1 MEMQCTEPTLLTC
14 HGLEKVD
21 QHLLGDML
29 TQHEAL
35 DHGMVIVETC
45 INSSVLY
52 LCFKIFRA
60 AECVRVRRVEDCTAH
75 SEVHLRSLEI
85 AFQDSRNRTRKTPVS
100 GGIFRVIR
108 SGAKGHPRRV
118 GNSAGISVYAAVL
131 NSCHR
136 PPETEVVLR
145 VHAADKGVGNG
156 GPHHGKK
163 A

>member
-45 INSSVLY
+45 INASVLY

-75 SEVHLRSLEI
+75 SEVYPGSLEI
-85 AFQDSRNRTRKTPVS
+85 AFQDSRNRARKTPVS
-100 GGIFRVIR
+100 GFIAVRDR
-108 SGAKGHPRRV
+108 YAQEQCLQ
-118 GNSAGISVYAAVL
+118 AGRIWQRAHLFAAA
-131 NSCHR
+131 H
-136 PPETEVVLR
+136 
-145 VHAADKGVGNG
+145 
-156 GPHHGKK
+156 GP
-163 A
+163 